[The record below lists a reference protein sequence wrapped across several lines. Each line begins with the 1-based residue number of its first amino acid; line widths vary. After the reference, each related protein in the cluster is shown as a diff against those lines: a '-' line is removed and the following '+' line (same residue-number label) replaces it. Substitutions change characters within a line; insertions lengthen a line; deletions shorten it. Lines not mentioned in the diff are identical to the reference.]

1 MTMRRLCP
9 TVGALGT
16 WFVAMITGVVFT
28 ALFATPHSAD
38 AQQLAK
44 GHRIGLLVFAS
55 ASSFALRVDAFRH
68 GLRERG
74 YVEGQNVFL
83 EYRYAEGQL
92 ERLPALAAELAAL
105 KVDVIVTSSTPAIRA
120 AMQATRTIPI
130 VMANVADPVQAGLVA
145 SLARPGGNVTGVSN
159 LSPEVD
165 GKRLALLKEV
175 VPKLA
180 RVGFIWDP
188 INRALALRLGE
199 LQTAAR
205 ALGIALQSVEVGK
218 PSALVSAFEAMT
230 KERTDALVVPAP
242 IASLY
247 GRQILEFAERQQVP
261 AMYDAREFAVQGG
274 MMAYGPDFLDL
285 HRHAATYVDKILKG
299 AKPADLPVEQPTKF
313 ELVINLKTAKALR
326 LTIPQ
331 AVLVRADE
339 VIQ

>member
-1 MTMRRLCP
+1 M
-9 TVGALGT
+9 
-16 WFVAMITGVVFT
+16 
-28 ALFATPHSAD
+28 
-38 AQQLAK
+38 
-44 GHRIGLLVFAS
+44 
-55 ASSFALRVDAFRH
+55 
-68 GLRERG
+68 
-74 YVEGQNVFL
+74 FL

-175 VPKLA
+175 MPKVA

-188 INRALALRLGE
+188 VNSALARRFGE

-205 ALGIALQSVEVGK
+205 VLGIALQSVEVGN
-218 PSALVSAFEAMT
+218 PSELETAFDTMT
-230 KERTDALVVPAP
+230 RERADALIVPAP

-247 GRQILEFAERQQVP
+247 GRQIVEMAARKRVP
-261 AMYDAREFAVQGG
+261 AMYDAGEFAAQGG
-274 MMAYGPDFLDL
+274 MMAYGPDILDL
-285 HRHAATYVDKILKG
+285 HRHAAIYVDKILKG
-299 AKPADLPVEQPTKF
+299 AKPSDLPVEQPTKF
-313 ELVINLKTAKALR
+313 ELVINLKTAKALG
-326 LTIPQ
+326 LAIPQ

>member
-1 MTMRRLCP
+1 VTA
-9 TVGALGT
+9 ALG
-16 WFVAMITGVVFT
+16 AAIATGAVFT

-38 AQQLAK
+38 AQQPVK

-55 ASSFALRVDAFRH
+55 ASSFAPRVDAFRH

-130 VMANVADPVQAGLVA
+130 VMANVADPVQSGLVA

-159 LSPEVD
+159 LAPEVD
-165 GKRLALLKEV
+165 GKRLALLKEAL
-175 VPKLA
+175 PKVA
-180 RVGFIWDP
+180 RVGFILDP
-188 INRALALRLGE
+188 ANRALALRLGE
-199 LQTAAR
+199 LRTAAR
-205 ALGIALQSVEVGK
+205 ALGIALQSVEVGN
-218 PSALVSAFEAMT
+218 PGELESAFEAIAR
-230 KERTDALVVPAP
+230 ERVGALIVPAP

-247 GRQILEFAERQQVP
+247 GRRIVQIALRQRVP
-261 AMYDAREFAVQGG
+261 AMYDARQFAAEGG

-285 HRHAATYVDKILKG
+285 HRRAATYVDKILKG
-299 AKPADLPVEQPTKF
+299 ARPADLPVEQPTKF
-313 ELVINLKTAKALR
+313 ELIINLKTAKALDVA
-326 LTIPQ
+326 IPP
-331 AVLVRADE
+331 AVLARADE